1 MARKTISGTEY
12 LEDSKGG
19 LVPVS
24 AIKPID
30 LKREDVVT
38 SIIAD
43 TLKERDRLIEF
54 KREVWVR
61 VQEFLSESA
70 KDSGARKF
78 GGAKGNVTL
87 TSFDGKYKVVIAV
100 NDTIRFNE
108 KLQIAKQLIDKCI
121 SNWSEGANENL
132 RVIVSD
138 AFNVGKSGLVSTS
151 RVLGLRRLKIQD
163 PSWKK
168 AMDAITESLQVECS
182 KTYMRFYERQ
192 ADNTT
197 YKQIPLDVANL

>member
-1 MARKTISGTEY
+1 MAKENKDF
-12 LEDSKGG
+12 LEDTQGR

-30 LKREDVVT
+30 LKRHEAVT
-38 SIIAD
+38 SIMAD
-43 TLKERDRLIEF
+43 TFKERDRLIEI
-54 KREVWVR
+54 KKSIWLR
-61 VQEFLSESA
+61 VQDFLAESA

-87 TSFDGKYKVVIAV
+87 TSFDGKYKVMVAV
-100 NDTIRFNE
+100 NDTIQFNE
-108 KLQIAKQLIDKCI
+108 KLQVAKQLIDKCI
-121 SNWSEGANENL
+121 ASWSEGANENL
-132 RVIVSD
+132 RAIVDD

-151 RVLGLRRLKIQD
+151 RVLGLRRLNIKD
-163 PSWKK
+163 ATWKK
-168 AMDAITESLQVECS
+168 AMDAITESMQVASS

-192 ADNTT
+192 SDGS

>member
-1 MARKTISGTEY
+1 MAKKIVDGVEF
-12 LEDSKGG
+12 LEDGNGG

-30 LKREDVVT
+30 LKRHEAVV
-38 SIIAD
+38 SIMKD
-43 TLKERDRLIEF
+43 TFAERDRLVGF
-54 KREVWVR
+54 KKRIWLR
-61 VQEFLSESA
+61 VQDFLAESA

-87 TSFDGKYKVVIAV
+87 TSFDGKFKVMVAV
-100 NDTIRFNE
+100 NDTIQFNE
-108 KLQIAKQLIDKCI
+108 KLQVAKQLIDKCI
-121 SNWSEGANENL
+121 ASWSEGANENL
-132 RVIVSD
+132 RAIVDD

-151 RVLGLRRLKIQD
+151 RVLGLRRLNIKD
-163 PSWKK
+163 ATWKK
-168 AMDAITESLQVECS
+168 AMDAITESMQVASS

-192 ADNTT
+192 QDGS